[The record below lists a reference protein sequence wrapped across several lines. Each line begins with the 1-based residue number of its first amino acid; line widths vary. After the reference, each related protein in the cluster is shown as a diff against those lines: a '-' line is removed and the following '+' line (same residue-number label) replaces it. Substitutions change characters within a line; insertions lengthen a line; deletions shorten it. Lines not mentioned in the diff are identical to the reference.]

1 MCVVKGNTPGLY
13 DRIEQAF
20 LAAGLAPAVIQ
31 RGRGHGREE
40 TRSVRVIETHP
51 DDLADLFPSVRQV
64 YQIERTRIST
74 KTHDVLSTETVYAL
88 TAASAER
95 LPPAAAAQ
103 AIRDHWRIEN
113 LLHRQKD
120 VRMQEDHD
128 RTHVRHSAHNLGA
141 LRNLS
146 LILLRQA
153 TGHDATWEQRWRTVA
168 KQPWRVIRLMT
179 GSAAA

>member
-1 MCVVKGNTPGLY
+1 MVKGNTPGLH

-20 LAAGLAPAVIQ
+20 LAAGLPPDVTQ
-31 RGRGHGREE
+31 HERGHGREDV
-40 TRSVRVIETHP
+40 RILRVIETHP
-51 DDLADLFPSVRQV
+51 DDLADLFPHVRQI

-74 KTHDVLSTETVYAL
+74 KTHEILSTETVYAL

-128 RTHVRHSAHNLGA
+128 RTHTRHSAHNLGA
-141 LRNLS
+141 IRNLS

-153 TGHDATWEQRWRTVA
+153 TAHDATWEQRWRTVA

-179 GSAAA
+179 GFAAA

>member
-1 MCVVKGNTPGLY
+1 MCVVKGNTPGLF
-13 DRIEQAF
+13 DRIEHAF
-20 LAAGLAPAVIQ
+20 HSAGVAPAVIQ
-31 RGRGHGREE
+31 HGRGHGRED
-40 TRSVRVIETHP
+40 VRCLRALDAHP
-51 DDLADLFPSVRQV
+51 DDLADVFPHVRQI

-74 KTHDVLSTETVYAL
+74 KTHETLSTETVYAL

-113 LLHRQKD
+113 VLHRQKD

-128 RTHVRHSAHNLGA
+128 RTHTRHSAHNLA
-141 LRNLS
+141 AIRNLS

-153 TGHDATWEQRWRTVA
+153 TAHDATWEQRWRTVA
-168 KQPWRVIRLMT
+168 KQPWRVLRLIT
-179 GSAAA
+179 GRAAA